1 MSTALLVRR
10 EAAADRRTVETLVRD
25 AFWNVY
31 QPGATEHAVLHRLRE
46 DEAFI
51 PELSLVAVL
60 DGTIA
65 GHVAG
70 VRGVI
75 HGRDGRDRSV
85 ITLGPI
91 AVRPDLQRQGIGRA
105 LISRFI
111 EVARSQ
117 QAPAV
122 LLCGDPDYYGRLGF
136 SPAER
141 FGICTADGF
150 YADALQALELLP
162 DALEGAGGRYVE
174 APVFSSLTEDE
185 IEAFDRNFEPR
196 EKLCDTPSQRR
207 LLEIVARARPAED

>member
-85 ITLGPI
+85 
-91 AVRPDLQRQGIGRA
+91 RQGLRA
-105 LISRFI
+105 KGEALRHAKPEASSRD
-111 EVARSQ
+111 
-117 QAPAV
+117 
-122 LLCGDPDYYGRLGF
+122 CG
-136 SPAER
+136 
-141 FGICTADGF
+141 
-150 YADALQALELLP
+150 
-162 DALEGAGGRYVE
+162 EGE
-174 APVFSSLTEDE
+174 T
-185 IEAFDRNFEPR
+185 
-196 EKLCDTPSQRR
+196 C
-207 LLEIVARARPAED
+207 